1 MVIIDASPVLGRH
14 PGATPAPWFALW
26 LDTQYPGEL
35 VVRPGSGPRP
45 LVTFRT
51 MGGPLSI
58 HIQVG
63 NTWKENFDAS
73 SALCRWEPA
82 WRSWF

>member
-1 MVIIDASPVLGRH
+1 MAAVSLGQVDDIASESRMVIIDASSVLGRH

-26 LDTQYPGEL
+26 LDTQFPGEL

-45 LVTFRT
+45 LLTFRT

-63 NTWKENFDAS
+63 NI
-73 SALCRWEPA
+73 
-82 WRSWF
+82 

>member
-1 MVIIDASPVLGRH
+1 MLSTVAIGHQPKEKGTDEISSVPFSLH
-14 PGATPAPWFALW
+14 
-26 LDTQYPGEL
+26 Q
-35 VVRPGSGPRP
+35 PGSGPRP